1 LESALWMALR
11 ALDEKA
17 TLSTQLA
24 ERAAERGSAL
34 TCQRFT
40 EQAQEATRSA
50 ALVRRLLESPTTDAT
65 NAEID
70 SSVESAQHV

>member
-11 ALDEKA
+11 ALEEKA

-24 ERAAERGSAL
+24 ERAERGSAL